1 MITEMP
7 EKDVDRKSFLGYR
20 ADSRRGKCLG
30 KGKTVRIRRGPAA
43 VSGDESHM

>member
-20 ADSRRGKCLG
+20 ADSKEASAWAKGRR
-30 KGKTVRIRRGPAA
+30 
-43 VSGDESHM
+43 